1 MSPCGRGTG
10 SQGANKETH
19 FERIRRTTARS
30 RAAEQDCPVCTALL
44 CLFLAFCY
52 LYVLFLHAWIRMCVR
67 LCLCLIIFLSFY
79 RPSVHPYASEYAQT
93 KQYQSDVS
101 NYLAVQKEHVLAS
114 VRASERLI
122 QATMQSQY
130 HLFKPKY
137 LLLLEGM

>member
-1 MSPCGRGTG
+1 M
-10 SQGANKETH
+10 
-19 FERIRRTTARS
+19 
-30 RAAEQDCPVCTALL
+30 
-44 CLFLAFCY
+44 
-52 LYVLFLHAWIRMCVR
+52 
-67 LCLCLIIFLSFY
+67 
-79 RPSVHPYASEYAQT
+79 HPYASEYAQT

-137 LLLLEGM
+137 LLLLEGTIFFCSCCFCFWNALCSNIYKTLNKSAF

>member
-1 MSPCGRGTG
+1 
-10 SQGANKETH
+10 
-19 FERIRRTTARS
+19 
-30 RAAEQDCPVCTALL
+30 
-44 CLFLAFCY
+44 
-52 LYVLFLHAWIRMCVR
+52 MCVR

>member
-1 MSPCGRGTG
+1 VELSLV
-10 SQGANKETH
+10 SVYAYN
-19 FERIRRTTARS
+19 
-30 RAAEQDCPVCTALL
+30 
-44 CLFLAFCY
+44 
-52 LYVLFLHAWIRMCVR
+52 
-67 LCLCLIIFLSFY
+67 IIFFSFFCHIN
-79 RPSVHPYASEYAQT
+79 RPTVHPYASEYAQT

-137 LLLLEGM
+137 LLLLEGIIFLCSYCFCSGGCILSNF